1 METPFDRARLD
12 RLMEEAGIDLVLA
25 TTKHCAQYLL
35 GGYKFFFFAE
45 MDAIGLSRYMPAV
58 GYPRGRPELA
68 FYIGNPME
76 VWQQEHEPPWTPQVR
91 NSAWTTEAVAEEA
104 ARFISAAGLER
115 GTIAVE
121 MPFLPADSFARLGRL
136 LAAASIVDAVPLLQE
151 LRAVKRPDEL
161 ALIRDASDAIVASML
176 STIAQA
182 GPGVTT
188 ARLEE
193 ILRLEEIRRGLAFDY
208 LLVAAGPSL
217 NRAPSAQTWDRGA
230 SLSLDSG
237 GNKRG
242 YIGDLARMA
251 VMGRPSDQMIELL
264 QEVDAVQMAA
274 RRPVRAGALG
284 GEIYE
289 SAERELGRLDDRACM
304 VFEAHGMGLVSHEAP
319 HLTGSGNV
327 PYPGTHALRPL
338 ESGMVLSLETT
349 MRHPQVGYV
358 KLEDTVVV
366 TDTGCEGYGDSAR
379 GWNVAG
385 G

>member
-1 METPFDRARLD
+1 
-12 RLMEEAGIDLVLA
+12 MEEAGVDVVLA
-25 TTKHCAQYLL
+25 TTKHCVRYLL

-76 VWQQEHEPPWTPQVR
+76 GWQQEHERLWTAHVR

-104 ARFISAAGLER
+104 VRFIDAAGLAR
-115 GTIAVE
+115 GTIGVE
-121 MPFLPADSFARLGRL
+121 MPFLAADSFVRISRL
-136 LAAASIVDAVPLLQE
+136 LPAARIVDAVPLLEE

-161 ALIRDASDAIVASML
+161 ALIKDASEAIVASML
-176 STIAQA
+176 STIEQA
-182 GPGVTT
+182 GESVTT

-193 ILRLEEIRRGLAFDY
+193 VLRLEEVRRGLAFDY

-217 NRAPSAQTWDRGA
+217 NRAPSAQTWDCGA
-230 SLSLDSG
+230 CLSLDSG

-251 VMGRPSDQMIELL
+251 VLGSPSAQMIELL
-264 QEVDAVQMAA
+264 KEVDAVQMAA
-274 RRPVRAGALG
+274 RRPVRAGVLG

-289 SAERELGRLDDRACM
+289 SAERELSRLEDRACM

-327 PYPGTHALRPL
+327 PYPGTYTARPL
-338 ESGMVLSLETT
+338 QAGMVLSLETT

-366 TDTGCEGYGDSAR
+366 TDVGCEGYGDSAR